1 MQKKY
6 QFITLEFLMYGLS
19 YLQNSP
25 LKLHSFVGAVS
36 PILPKPFIP
45 MSNVNVCDD
54 CDYTPHLPVS
64 KKYLESSSQLPVAN
78 ISGNIK

>member
-1 MQKKY
+1 
-6 QFITLEFLMYGLS
+6 MYGLS

-54 CDYTPHLPVS
+54 CDYTLIFRFPKNTWNQAPSCQLPI
-64 KKYLESSSQLPVAN
+64 YQAISSS
-78 ISGNIK
+78 